1 MLGGCARYFTMK
13 RWFKATDVK
22 LTNIFKVGTQYSE
35 EKLVTP
41 DLANNRA
48 QFGRYVISTSSMA
61 STVHN
66 LACSVVDD
74 TIPSHCHALTRRSRI
89 VHREPICIGDK
100 MQLSLRVNK
109 VDPTVIT
116 FDVNV
121 VKQQEDRIAAMG
133 TLEIGIIQTETN

>member
-1 MLGGCARYFTMK
+1 MLRSFSRSSTMK

-22 LTNIFKVGTQYSE
+22 LTDIFKVGTQYSE
-35 EKLVTP
+35 DKLVTP

-48 QFGRYVISTSSMA
+48 QLGRYVISTSSMA
-61 STVHN
+61 STLHN

-74 TIPSHCHALTRRSRI
+74 TIPSHCHALTRRTQL
-89 VHREPICIGDK
+89 VHREPVCVGDK
-100 MQLSLRVNK
+100 MHLRLRVNK
-109 VDPTVIT
+109 VDPGVIT

-121 VKQQEDRIAAMG
+121 VKQQEDSVAASG